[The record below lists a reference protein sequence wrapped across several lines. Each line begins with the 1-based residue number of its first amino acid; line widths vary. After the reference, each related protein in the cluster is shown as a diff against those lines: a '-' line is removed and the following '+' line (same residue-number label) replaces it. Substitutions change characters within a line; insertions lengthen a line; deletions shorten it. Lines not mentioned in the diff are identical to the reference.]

1 MQQSSASRFAL
12 LVAVIAAAI
21 VLANLVSARLGL
33 GSHGVLKAAA
43 DRCGTTRIE
52 LPDLNGRMW
61 RLEDRK
67 GKVVLINF
75 WATWCPPCAEE
86 TPVLKRVAREFHG
99 AGFELVGVAMD
110 EDGPRVV
117 RDFVARH
124 RVEYPVLMP
133 SRREIAASGIENLP
147 TSYLVDRQGRTA
159 KSYVGAV
166 GQIELERDIRRLLSE
181 P

>member
-43 DRCGTTRIE
+43 DRRGTTRIE